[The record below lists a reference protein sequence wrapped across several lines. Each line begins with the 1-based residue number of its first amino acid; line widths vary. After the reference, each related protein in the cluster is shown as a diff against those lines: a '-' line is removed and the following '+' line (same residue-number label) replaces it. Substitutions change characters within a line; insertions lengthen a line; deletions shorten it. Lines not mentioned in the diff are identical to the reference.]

1 MNVIYYGPN
10 WYEASIPFGNVL
22 APYRQ
27 QAITGADANLV
38 HWRIDVSP
46 GNKDLTS
53 SLNIP
58 FSLI

>member
-10 WYEASIPFGNVL
+10 WYEASICFGNVL

-27 QAITGADANLV
+27 QAITGADADLV
-38 HWRIDVSP
+38 HWRIHVSP
-46 GNKDLTS
+46 GNKELTS